1 MINYNTAYTENNTIA
16 CRNNGAEVE
25 AHGIGHY
32 EQHAYN
38 PTIKTIAKV
47 EGFTLRSIERE
58 DVKYEILWDDEILN
72 RYPNLKTAET
82 FFIDFTGL
90 TKSKYNKIKSAA

>member
-1 MINYNTAYTENNTIA
+1 MNYNTTYTENNTIA
-16 CRNNGAEVE
+16 CRNNGTEVE

-38 PTIKTIAKV
+38 PIITTLCEANGFELRTIESVGI
-47 EGFTLRSIERE
+47 
-58 DVKYEILWDDEILN
+58 KYEILWDGEILN

-82 FFIDFTGL
+82 FFIDFVGI
-90 TKSKYNKIKSAA
+90 TKGKYNKLKKTA